1 MCECIKKLENKLLE
15 LLHKEYPGDDWEIIE
30 NPEFEN
36 KSLTLNFENS
46 TCVEIFKNPV
56 LGKVRKGK
64 LIRKFT
70 KTILPLYCPYC
81 GEKINYKNDKS

>member
-1 MCECIKKLENKLLE
+1 MCECINKLETRLLE
-15 LLHKEYPGDDWEIIE
+15 LLNKEYPGDDWEIIE

-36 KSLTLNFENS
+36 KSLTMDFQRG

-64 LIRKFT
+64 SVRKFT
-70 KTILPLYCPYC
+70 TTILPQYCPYC
-81 GEKINYKNDKS
+81 GEKIDV